1 VAFTYF
7 FRDGQTLDLI
17 AEHILPEL
25 KRRRHINVWDAG
37 CAHGPE
43 PYSLAITIR
52 EHMGHFMF
60 RNVVI
65 HATDIDESNLF
76 GEVIGN
82 GVYPYKE
89 LQRIPR
95 ELFERYFTPQEGA
108 DAANSGE
115 DGSLARFRISEEGRR
130 AVRYKRHDL
139 LSLQPIRDGLDM
151 VMCKNVLLHFAPE
164 ARLEVLRMFHQALSP
179 EGYLVTEQT
188 QKLPPEMEPLFRRV
202 TNAGQLF
209 QKIAA

>member
-25 KRRRHINVWDAG
+25 KRRRHINVWNAG

-115 DGSLARFRISEEGRR
+115 DGSLARFRISEEVRR

-151 VMCKNVLLHFAPE
+151 VMCKNVLLHFNHE
-164 ARLEVLRMFHQALSP
+164 QRIQVIQMFLDSLAANGLFA
-179 EGYLVTEQT
+179 TEQT
-188 QKLPPEMEPLFRRV
+188 QKMPAEVAHRFQQVVNHVQLFRKV
-202 TNAGQLF
+202 G
-209 QKIAA
+209 